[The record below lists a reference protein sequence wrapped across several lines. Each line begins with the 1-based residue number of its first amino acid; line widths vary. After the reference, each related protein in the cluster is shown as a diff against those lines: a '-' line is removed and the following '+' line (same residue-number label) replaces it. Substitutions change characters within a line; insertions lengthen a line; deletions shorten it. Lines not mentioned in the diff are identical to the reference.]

1 MSLPIMHANTIMYGH
16 NYWSRCLSF
25 GILVTLSVTP
35 NVMQAAQDTV
45 DSLQTQVLDLEIKL
59 NQAKASRTDSEHS
72 AAQDISKLQEQLR
85 QSELKNSSRSDSD
98 SSLRALTAEIAQLRS
113 ELELKAKET
122 AASAAVAH
130 AVDHD
135 KLAAQV
141 KKLQDDLQQAQATTA
156 SLEAASAA
164 KAKKMQ
170 DKLQHAESTAAASA
184 GAADKLAA
192 VEKELAAAGSRISQ
206 LESSTAESEE
216 HTASL
221 QVRHDC
227 EILPHV

>member
-1 MSLPIMHANTIMYGH
+1 MATWPQLLVK
-16 NYWSRCLSF
+16 CLSF
-25 GILVTLSVTP
+25 GIFVTPSVTF
-35 NVMQAAQDTV
+35 NVMQAAQDTI
-45 DSLQTQVLDLEIKL
+45 DSLQTQILDLDIKL
-59 NQAKASRTDSEHS
+59 NQAKASRTDSDHS

-122 AASAAVAH
+122 AASAAAAH

-141 KKLQDDLQQAQATTA
+141 KKLQDDLQQAQATAT

-164 KAKKMQ
+164 KVKKMQ
-170 DKLQHAESTAAASA
+170 EKLQHAEATAAASA
-184 GAADKLAA
+184 GANEKLAA
-192 VEKELAAAGSRISQ
+192 VQKELAAAQSNVSQ
-206 LESSTAESEE
+206 LASSSAESEE
-216 HTASL
+216 HTAAL
-221 QVRHDC
+221 QVSHGCWRNLRVFVLLC
-227 EILPHV
+227 TR